1 MINCNTRYLGTV
13 LSYHIEDDV
22 VHKIME
28 IPICSLEKNRQTDN
42 IIQLDTL
49 KLEGI
54 DKKMKQFISLP
65 NSLNLEFIKN
75 FSKVSLNL
83 VHTMLSLNPVMGNQ
97 LLRYKLDNVIYM
109 TDGKNTSLWEPMYDS
124 RIMYSD
130 RRSKYL
136 RDPSIILHEK
146 MIPFVIT
153 FLTPDILIETKD
165 WKFTSDANIKGK
177 YFKTPYWEIIEDL
190 VKYFCYFSQVSI
202 AESKSKFI
210 SLILLQA
217 LMAQCLMKIEIIID
231 VIPLIAP
238 KLTGIPSLMS
248 ILGSI
253 GINFS
258 NSIIGTPSY
267 YVNSGDKLSGLQ
279 INTHNED
286 SIPNLI
292 EYKDKFNQAND
303 AENTRNKSIKDN
315 MPLIHENDVES
326 DFEEDLNLTD
336 IDEERISKNKK
347 IIPFISSYKNQNST
361 VKTDIKKTN
370 SNKSVVDK
378 KNNDNNS
385 NKNLV
390 DNKIDEKVSRKS
402 SRLNYN

>member
-1 MINCNTRYLGTV
+1 
-13 LSYHIEDDV
+13 
-22 VHKIME
+22 ME
-28 IPICSLEKNRQTDN
+28 IPICSLEKSRQTDN

-54 DKKMKQFISLP
+54 DKKMKQFIALP

-83 VHTMLSLNPVMGNQ
+83 VHSMLNLNPVMGNQ

-109 TDGKNTSLWEPMYDS
+109 TDGKNTSQWDPMYDS

-146 MIPFVIT
+146 MVPFVIT

-217 LMAQCLMKIEIIID
+217 LMAQCLMKIEIIMD

-258 NSIIGTPSY
+258 NSIIGTASY
-267 YVNSGDKLSGLQ
+267 YVNNGDKLSGLQ
-279 INTHNED
+279 INTYNED

-292 EYKDKFNQAND
+292 QYKDNFNQSNL
-303 AENTRNKSIKDN
+303 AENTRNKSIKDD
-315 MPLIHENDVES
+315 MPLIYENDVES
-326 DFEEDLNLTD
+326 DLEEDLNLTD
-336 IDEERISKNKK
+336 ANEERINKNKK
-347 IIPFISSYKNQNST
+347 IIPFISSYKNQNIT
-361 VKTDIKKTN
+361 VKN
-370 SNKSVVDK
+370 
-378 KNNDNNS
+378 
-385 NKNLV
+385 
-390 DNKIDEKVSRKS
+390 
-402 SRLNYN
+402 